1 MQEQK
6 SNLSVSTEVLEKIA
20 ELAACEVEGVSGLSK
35 KAIDLKDA
43 VKTKNPFKGVKIENI
58 NGAMTINVYISLK
71 PDAKMRAAAEAVQSN
86 IKEKVQTMTGAAVTK
101 VNVIVAD
108 LEDTAQV
115 SQEEE

>member
-43 VKTKNPFKGVKIENI
+43 VKSRNPFKGIKIENI
-58 NGAMTINVYISLK
+58 NGAITINAYITLK
-71 PDAKMRAAAEAVQSN
+71 PETKMRAAAEAVQAS
-86 IKEKVQTMTGAAVTK
+86 IKEKIQNMTGAAVTR

-108 LEDTAQV
+108 LEEAADASKQ
-115 SQEEE
+115 

>member
-1 MQEQK
+1 
-6 SNLSVSTEVLEKIA
+6 
-20 ELAACEVEGVSGLSK
+20 
-35 KAIDLKDA
+35 
-43 VKTKNPFKGVKIENI
+43 
-58 NGAMTINVYISLK
+58 
-71 PDAKMRAAAEAVQSN
+71 MRAAAEAVQSN